1 VDPSDLNLAST
12 QQHLLAI
19 DLGLTCGMALYS
31 ADGRLISYRSLQC
44 GSVVELKRAAARI
57 LADLEG
63 LVWMVTEG
71 DYTLAAIWERAAMKQ
86 GVRVQRVS
94 VEAWRQ
100 ALLAPKGRLAHSE
113 AKKHAQ
119 QLARQIIDWSCAPK
133 TAALRPHAADAICVG
148 LWAAKRM
155 GLLNE
160 LPAPI
165 AQSARP
171 LAQVVGL

>member
-1 VDPSDLNLAST
+1 
-12 QQHLLAI
+12 LAI

-44 GSVVELKRAAARI
+44 CDVSELKRAAARI
-57 LADLEG
+57 MADLEG

-94 VEAWRQ
+94 AEAWRQ
-100 ALLAPKGRLAHSE
+100 ALLGPQRLDQ
-113 AKKHAQ
+113 AKKHAVK
-119 QLARQIIDWSCAPK
+119 LARQVIDGSQAPK
-133 TAALRPHAADAICVG
+133 TAALRLHAADAICVG

-155 GLLNE
+155 GLLTE
-160 LPAPI
+160 LPTPLAN
-165 AQSARP
+165 ARP
-171 LAQVVGL
+171 MARAVGL